1 MFSLAGIRAKERA
14 LRAAVENASG
24 AGSTVTLEAEDWFM
38 SKNRR
43 KPSREARGNLAHGRT
58 TTRLWPV
65 AVHWYFSHARL
76 AIYGD
81 VRVRQGPNG
90 AMFIWLPE
98 LGDVR
103 LETDQILSTPAGPG
117 SELAA
122 AVLFCDGAW
131 EVLIGVGGTA
141 ARAIDELL
149 AAIEQAF
156 VDEVGSKRARSIAV
170 SVLTDHP
177 GLADEQA
184 ALRAVRSMVISG
196 QRGRGDI

>member
-1 MFSLAGIRAKERA
+1 MNNK
-14 LRAAVENASG
+14 
-24 AGSTVTLEAEDWFM
+24 
-38 SKNRR
+38 KR
-43 KPSREARGNLAHGRT
+43 KPSREVRENLSDGRS

-90 AMFIWLPE
+90 AMFIRLPE
-98 LGDVR
+98 LGNVR
-103 LETDQILSTPAGPG
+103 LETDQVLSMPTGPG

-122 AVLFCDGAW
+122 ALLSCDGAW
-131 EVLIGVGGTA
+131 EVLIGAGGTA
-141 ARAIDELL
+141 ARAMDELL

-156 VDEVGSKRARSIAV
+156 VDEVGSKRARSIAL

-177 GLADEQA
+177 GLADETVA
-184 ALRAVRSMVISG
+184 SKAVRSMVIDG
-196 QRGRGDI
+196 QSW

>member
-1 MFSLAGIRAKERA
+1 M
-14 LRAAVENASG
+14 
-24 AGSTVTLEAEDWFM
+24 
-38 SKNRR
+38 KNKRR
-43 KPSREARGNLAHGRT
+43 KPSREARRNLANGRS

-81 VRVRQGPNG
+81 VRVRQEPEG
-90 AMFIWLPE
+90 AMFIRLPE

-103 LETDQILSTPAGPG
+103 LETDQVGSMPTGPG

-122 AVLFCDGAW
+122 AVLSCNGAW

-141 ARAIDELL
+141 ARAIEELL

-156 VDEVGSKRARSIAV
+156 VDEVGSKRARSITV

-177 GLADEQA
+177 GLADEQVA
-184 ALRAVRSMVISG
+184 SRAVRSMMIGG
-196 QRGRGDI
+196 QNW